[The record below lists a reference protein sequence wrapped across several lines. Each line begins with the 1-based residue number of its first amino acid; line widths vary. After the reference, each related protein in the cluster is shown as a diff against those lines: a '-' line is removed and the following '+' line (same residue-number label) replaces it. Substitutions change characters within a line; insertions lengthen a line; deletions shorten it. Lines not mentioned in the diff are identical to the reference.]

1 MLVAKTWLGTAR
13 VLTRCKGM
21 NDPDVSQQDKNDLLS
36 APQLRLV
43 GSVDEAM
50 YAEFRNQLSAAPKD
64 GPLVIA
70 ITTLGGNPEVARA
83 MADDVRLLREA
94 GRDIYFLGKAAVY
107 SAGATFMAGF
117 PVANRY
123 FTRGSSIL
131 LHERQIAKTIQLNGP
146 LKSCIAQLK
155 AALNEIEHSIAIEEQ
170 GFRAIVDESEVAFE
184 EVCEKAPDNW
194 YIPCEEA
201 AKRGIIAGVV

>member
-1 MLVAKTWLGTAR
+1 MDDKDRNAVLG
-13 VLTRCKGM
+13 
-21 NDPDVSQQDKNDLLS
+21 

-50 YAEFRNQLSAAPKD
+50 YAEFRNQLGAAPTD

-70 ITTLGGNPEVARA
+70 LTTLGGNPEIARA

-146 LKSCIAQLK
+146 LKSCTDQLR
-155 AALNEIEHSIAIEEQ
+155 AALNEIEQSIQIEEE
-170 GFRAIVDESEVAFE
+170 GFHALCDGSDVEFE
-184 EVCEKAPDNW
+184 EIRKKAPDNW
-194 YIPCEEA
+194 YIPADEA
-201 AKRGIIAGVV
+201 LERGLIAEVI

>member
-1 MLVAKTWLGTAR
+1 M
-13 VLTRCKGM
+13 
-21 NDPDVSQQDKNDLLS
+21 DQQDKNDLLA
-36 APQLRLV
+36 APQLRLI

-50 YAEFRNQLSAAPKD
+50 YAEFRNQLSAAPTD

-117 PVANRY
+117 PVENRY

-146 LKSCIAQLK
+146 LKSCIDQLK
-155 AALNEIEHSIAIEEQ
+155 AALNEIEHSIDIEEM
-170 GFRAIVDESEVAFE
+170 GFRDIVEGSEVDFE
-184 EVCEKAPDNW
+184 EVRKKAPDNW
-194 YIPCEEA
+194 YIACEDA
-201 AKRGIIAGVV
+201 ADRGIIAGVI